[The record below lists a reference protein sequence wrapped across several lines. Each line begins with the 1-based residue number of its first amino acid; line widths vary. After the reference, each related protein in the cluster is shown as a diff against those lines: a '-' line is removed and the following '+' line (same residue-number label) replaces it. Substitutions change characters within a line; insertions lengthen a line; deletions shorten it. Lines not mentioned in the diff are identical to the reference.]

1 MFWVILSEDFLNKGM
16 FTYKIK
22 HQLRTELESLIKLNT
37 FVHSKSDALAA
48 VRSWHQAALHQ
59 AMRNRVCRTDR
70 AEIAF
75 LKLTFAV
82 PLKS

>member
-22 HQLRTELESLIKLNT
+22 HQLRTELESLIN
-37 FVHSKSDALAA
+37 SKSDALAA
-48 VRSWHQAALHQ
+48 VRSGHQAALHQ

>member
-37 FVHSKSDALAA
+37 FVHSKSDALDA
-48 VRSWHQAALHQ
+48 VQSDQDTRLHCT
-59 AMRNRVCRTDR
+59 RPWETESVGRT
-70 AEIAF
+70 EQ
-75 LKLTFAV
+75 KLPF
-82 PLKS
+82 